1 MKKYLRNKNFIPN
14 EFIERLDL
22 NENKKNNQLIS
33 ILILLNIIIIPT
45 SVNKILQNKEYK
57 EVYKEVYNN
66 NNNNLESNLNI
77 EERIKKENIEE
88 WINNITPNIL
98 YMNIQNNNGSIKVKN
113 KEEVFKI
120 EENDKIKINSIIK
133 NEENYFTL
141 EVRLWKKLKYYI

>member
-45 SVNKILQNKEYK
+45 SVNKILKNKEY
-57 EVYKEVYNN
+57 EEVYNN
-66 NNNNLESNLNI
+66 NNNNLEGNLNI

-141 EVRLWKKLKYYI
+141 EVRL

>member
-45 SVNKILQNKEYK
+45 SVNKILQNKEY
-57 EVYKEVYNN
+57 EEVYNN
-66 NNNNLESNLNI
+66 NNNNLENNLNI

-141 EVRLWKKLKYYI
+141 EVRL

>member
-141 EVRLWKKLKYYI
+141 EVRL

>member
-45 SVNKILQNKEYK
+45 SVNKILQNKEY
-57 EVYKEVYNN
+57 EEVYNN

-113 KEEVFKI
+113 KEEVFRI

>member
-14 EFIERLDL
+14 EFIERVDL

-45 SVNKILQNKEYK
+45 SVNKILQNKEY
-57 EVYKEVYNN
+57 EEVYNN

>member
-45 SVNKILQNKEYK
+45 SVNKILQNKEY
-57 EVYKEVYNN
+57 EEVYNN

-141 EVRLWKKLKYYI
+141 EVRL

>member
-22 NENKKNNQLIS
+22 NENNKNNQLIS

-45 SVNKILQNKEYK
+45 SVNKILQNKE
-57 EVYKEVYNN
+57 YKEVYNN

>member
-45 SVNKILQNKEYK
+45 SVNKILQNKEY
-57 EVYKEVYNN
+57 EEVYNN

-113 KEEVFKI
+113 KEEVFRI

-141 EVRLWKKLKYYI
+141 EVRL

>member
-45 SVNKILQNKEYK
+45 SVNKILQNKEY
-57 EVYKEVYNN
+57 EEVYNN

>member
-45 SVNKILQNKEYK
+45 SVNKIMKNKEY
-57 EVYKEVYNN
+57 EEVYNN
-66 NNNNLESNLNI
+66 NNNNLEGNLNI

-141 EVRLWKKLKYYI
+141 EVRL

>member
-45 SVNKILQNKEYK
+45 SVNKILQNKEY
-57 EVYKEVYNN
+57 EEVYNN

-120 EENDKIKINSIIK
+120 EENDKIKIKSIIK

>member
-1 MKKYLRNKNFIPN
+1 
-14 EFIERLDL
+14 
-22 NENKKNNQLIS
+22 
-33 ILILLNIIIIPT
+33 
-45 SVNKILQNKEYK
+45 
-57 EVYKEVYNN
+57 EVYNN

-141 EVRLWKKLKYYI
+141 EVRL

>member
-45 SVNKILQNKEYK
+45 SVNKILKNKEY
-57 EVYKEVYNN
+57 EEVYNH
-66 NNNNLESNLNI
+66 NNNNLEGNLNI

-141 EVRLWKKLKYYI
+141 EVRL

>member
-45 SVNKILQNKEYK
+45 SVNKILQNKE
-57 EVYKEVYNN
+57 YKEVYNN

-141 EVRLWKKLKYYI
+141 EVRL

>member
-45 SVNKILQNKEYK
+45 SLNKIMKNKEY
-57 EVYKEVYNN
+57 EEVYNN
-66 NNNNLESNLNI
+66 NNNNLEGNLNI

-141 EVRLWKKLKYYI
+141 EVRL

>member
-45 SVNKILQNKEYK
+45 SVNKILQNKE
-57 EVYKEVYNN
+57 YKEVYNN

>member
-1 MKKYLRNKNFIPN
+1 FMKKYLRNKNFIPN

-45 SVNKILQNKEYK
+45 SVNKILQNKEY
-57 EVYKEVYNN
+57 EEVYNN

-141 EVRLWKKLKYYI
+141 EVRL

>member
-33 ILILLNIIIIPT
+33 KLILLNIIIIPT
-45 SVNKILQNKEYK
+45 SVNKILQNKEY
-57 EVYKEVYNN
+57 EEVYNN
-66 NNNNLESNLNI
+66 NNNNLENNLNI
-77 EERIKKENIEE
+77 EESIKKENIEE

-141 EVRLWKKLKYYI
+141 EVRL

>member
-14 EFIERLDL
+14 EFIEKLDL

-45 SVNKILQNKEYK
+45 SVNKILQNKEY
-57 EVYKEVYNN
+57 EEVYNN

-77 EERIKKENIEE
+77 EEGIKKENIEE

-98 YMNIQNNNGSIKVKN
+98 YMNIQNNNGSVKVKN

-120 EENDKIKINSIIK
+120 EKSDKIKINSIIK

>member
-14 EFIERLDL
+14 EFIERLYL

-45 SVNKILQNKEYK
+45 SVNKILQNKEY
-57 EVYKEVYNN
+57 EEVYNN

-113 KEEVFKI
+113 KEEVFRI

-141 EVRLWKKLKYYI
+141 EVRL

>member
-45 SVNKILQNKEYK
+45 SVNKILQNKEY
-57 EVYKEVYNN
+57 EEVYNN

-88 WINNITPNIL
+88 
-98 YMNIQNNNGSIKVKN
+98 YHS
-113 KEEVFKI
+113 
-120 EENDKIKINSIIK
+120 
-133 NEENYFTL
+133 
-141 EVRLWKKLKYYI
+141 

>member
-1 MKKYLRNKNFIPN
+1 MKKFMKKYLRNKNFIPN

-45 SVNKILQNKEYK
+45 SVNKILQNKEY
-57 EVYKEVYNN
+57 EEVYNN

-141 EVRLWKKLKYYI
+141 EVRL

>member
-45 SVNKILQNKEYK
+45 SLNKIMKNKEY
-57 EVYKEVYNN
+57 EEVYNN
-66 NNNNLESNLNI
+66 NNNNLEGNLNI

>member
-14 EFIERLDL
+14 EFIEKLDL

-45 SVNKILQNKEYK
+45 SVNKILQNKEY
-57 EVYKEVYNN
+57 EEVYNN

-77 EERIKKENIEE
+77 EEGIKKENIEE

-98 YMNIQNNNGSIKVKN
+98 YMNIQNNNGSVKVKN

-120 EENDKIKINSIIK
+120 EKSDKIKINSIIK

-141 EVRLWKKLKYYI
+141 EVRL

>member
-14 EFIERLDL
+14 GFIERLDL

-45 SVNKILQNKEYK
+45 SVNKILQNKEY
-57 EVYKEVYNN
+57 EEVYNN

>member
-45 SVNKILQNKEYK
+45 SVNKIMKNKEY
-57 EVYKEVYNN
+57 EEVYNN

>member
-45 SVNKILQNKEYK
+45 SVNKILKNKEY
-57 EVYKEVYNN
+57 EEVYNH
-66 NNNNLESNLNI
+66 NNNNLEGNLNI

>member
-33 ILILLNIIIIPT
+33 ILILSNIIIIPT
-45 SVNKILQNKEYK
+45 SVNKILQNKEY
-57 EVYKEVYNN
+57 EEVYNN

>member
-33 ILILLNIIIIPT
+33 ILILSNIIIIPT
-45 SVNKILQNKEYK
+45 SVNKILQNKEY
-57 EVYKEVYNN
+57 EEVYNN

-141 EVRLWKKLKYYI
+141 EVRL

>member
-45 SVNKILQNKEYK
+45 SVNKILQNKEY
-57 EVYKEVYNN
+57 EEVYNN

-77 EERIKKENIEE
+77 EEGIKKENIEE

>member
-1 MKKYLRNKNFIPN
+1 
-14 EFIERLDL
+14 
-22 NENKKNNQLIS
+22 
-33 ILILLNIIIIPT
+33 
-45 SVNKILQNKEYK
+45 NKILQNKK
-57 EVYKEVYNN
+57 YKEVYNN

-141 EVRLWKKLKYYI
+141 EVRL

>member
-45 SVNKILQNKEYK
+45 SVNKILQNKEYE
-57 EVYKEVYNN
+57 EVY
-66 NNNNLESNLNI
+66 NNLESNLNI

-141 EVRLWKKLKYYI
+141 EVRL

>member
-14 EFIERLDL
+14 EFIEKLDL

-45 SVNKILQNKEYK
+45 SVNKILQNKEY
-57 EVYKEVYNN
+57 EEVYNN

-77 EERIKKENIEE
+77 EEGIKKENIEE

-98 YMNIQNNNGSIKVKN
+98 YMNIQNNNGSVKMKN

-120 EENDKIKINSIIK
+120 EKSDKIKINSIIK

-141 EVRLWKKLKYYI
+141 EVRL

>member
-14 EFIERLDL
+14 GFIERLDL

-45 SVNKILQNKEYK
+45 SVNKILQNKEY
-57 EVYKEVYNN
+57 EEVYNN

-141 EVRLWKKLKYYI
+141 EVRL

>member
-45 SVNKILQNKEYK
+45 SVNKILQNKEY
-57 EVYKEVYNN
+57 EEVYNN

-88 WINNITPNIL
+88 WINNITPNIP

-141 EVRLWKKLKYYI
+141 EVRL

>member
-14 EFIERLDL
+14 EFIEKLDL

-45 SVNKILQNKEYK
+45 SVNKILKNKEY
-57 EVYKEVYNN
+57 EEVYNH
-66 NNNNLESNLNI
+66 NNNNLEGNLNI

-141 EVRLWKKLKYYI
+141 EVRL

>member
-1 MKKYLRNKNFIPN
+1 
-14 EFIERLDL
+14 
-22 NENKKNNQLIS
+22 
-33 ILILLNIIIIPT
+33 
-45 SVNKILQNKEYK
+45 
-57 EVYKEVYNN
+57 
-66 NNNNLESNLNI
+66 

-141 EVRLWKKLKYYI
+141 EVRL